1 MVNTPR
7 HFSSQ
12 GPCGQE
18 FDWFFW
24 GVKAFAS
31 LLPATVLRPVPPQC
45 GGLSERE
52 NTRPEQAAR
61 SKQKSREALQQPIPT
76 GLGRSSKGRSG
87 FMPYALDRRRKGNLT
102 NVYSP
107 EHLRPLTPRQIRV
120 HALYLRQKEG
130 ERKEKN
136 LPPFSSR

>member
-1 MVNTPR
+1 M
-7 HFSSQ
+7 
-12 GPCGQE
+12 
-18 FDWFFW
+18 
-24 GVKAFAS
+24 KAFAS

-107 EHLRPLTPRQIRV
+107 LRGTFEASNSETDQGSCLIPQ
-120 HALYLRQKEG
+120 AEG
-130 ERKEKN
+130 GRKE
-136 LPPFSSR
+136 R